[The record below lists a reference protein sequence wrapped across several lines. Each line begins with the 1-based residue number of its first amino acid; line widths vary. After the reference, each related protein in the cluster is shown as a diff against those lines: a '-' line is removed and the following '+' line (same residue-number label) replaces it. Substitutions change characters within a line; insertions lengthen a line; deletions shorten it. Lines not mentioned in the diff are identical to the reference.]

1 VIPLTTGAGR
11 LVSPL
16 VATPPVHVRVVRIAF
31 WSSVFVLCALV
42 ASMLVALVVWV
53 LVVDWQVLGL

>member
-1 VIPLTTGAGR
+1 M
-11 LVSPL
+11 
-16 VATPPVHVRVVRIAF
+16 ATPPVHVRVVRIAF